1 MAQYV
6 VAPKTFGLNF
16 PSALTLSAKQ
26 VIFSGANSNVY
37 FGNGTDGSGNPPA
50 VPGCSPNPSTSLP
63 AIGVTEPLG
72 GTTNKTSVIANL
84 PRPDHYTGGGLPTPR
99 VSDTINPSPAL
110 HTPASLDALV
120 QAISQNP
127 LVIKTPRNPGT
138 ATHRNFPPMSSPEPH
153 TVVA

>member
-26 VIFSGANSNVY
+26 VNFSGANSNVY
-37 FGNGTDGSGNPPA
+37 FGNGTDGSGNPPP
-50 VPGCSPNPSTSLP
+50 VPGCSPNLSTSLP

-99 VSDTINPSPAL
+99 ASDTKNPSPAL
-110 HTPASLDALV
+110 HTPAALHALV
-120 QAISQNP
+120 PAISQTP
-127 LVIKTPRNPGT
+127 TAIKTPRDPRT
-138 ATHRNFPPMSSPEPH
+138 APKAKFS
-153 TVVA
+153 

>member
-84 PRPDHYTGGGLPTPR
+84 PRPDHYTGGGLPTPPVR
-99 VSDTINPSPAL
+99 DTKNLNPAPPTTARLQSLLKTLSP
-110 HTPASLDALV
+110 
-120 QAISQNP
+120 
-127 LVIKTPRNPGT
+127 T
-138 ATHRNFPPMSSPEPH
+138 A
-153 TVVA
+153 